1 MKDHK
6 RAILVG
12 ENSYGKGSVQ
22 SIIPLKNKGAI
33 RLTVAKYYLPSGKSI
48 SEVGVSPDIVV
59 SESTDDFKI
68 KAETDN
74 QLNYAIK
81 LFNG

>member
-1 MKDHK
+1 M
-6 RAILVG
+6 
-12 ENSYGKGSVQ
+12 Q

-48 SEVGVSPDIVV
+48 SEVGVSPDIEVNEV
-59 SESTDDFKI
+59 SKNFKI
-68 KAETDN
+68 KTETDN

-81 LFNG
+81 LING